1 MPTQLSFRTT
11 DEAANQFDAL
21 YKAALAENPELTKG
35 QFFSDF
41 MAQRNAAPADQPEP
55 VDMSQYIPIETH
67 TDRIRSLSKENN
79 EFYSKIVEMLN
90 LTGEPEFTDIYAE
103 ITNTQQRAMS
113 ALTENNK
120 TVEVERP
127 LDENELRFKVE
138 KLQLD
143 IMQETARRLSAKF
156 GIAVTVADL
165 MVDVT
170 VRYIVERHTEW
181 FFPFVI
187 APNEFESLTGHKYKQ
202 LLLWLKKKPEA

>member
-1 MPTQLSFRTT
+1 MSKQVTIHTS
-11 DEAANQFDAL
+11 DETFAEIDRLFAEA
-21 YKAALAENPELTKG
+21 KATNPELTKG
-35 QFFSDF
+35 QFLTGIVNLAKYS
-41 MAQRNAAPADQPEP
+41 PADQPEP
-55 VDMSQYIPIETH
+55 VDMSQYVSIDDFDKLRVIHNTFIESVCKQLNIGPNSSFEEIET
-67 TDRIRSLSKENN
+67 
-79 EFYSKIVEMLN
+79 
-90 LTGEPEFTDIYAE
+90 E
-103 ITNTQQRAMS
+103 IHDTQQRAMS
-113 ALTENNK
+113 ALAENNK
-120 TVEVERP
+120 TVEVDRP

>member
-21 YKAALAENPELTKG
+21 YKAAFAENPELTKG
-35 QFFSDF
+35 QFFAEF

-55 VDMSQYIPIETH
+55 VDMSQYVSIAEFNNALMQIQKTLNIEHLEDGGTPLENII
-67 TDRIRSLSKENN
+67 DEIR
-79 EFYSKIVEMLN
+79 
-90 LTGEPEFTDIYAE
+90 D
-103 ITNTQQRAMS
+103 TQQRAMS
-113 ALTENNK
+113 ALSENNK
-120 TVEVERP
+120 TVEVDRP

-143 IMQETARRLSAKF
+143 IMTETARRLSAKF

-187 APNEFESLTGHKYKQ
+187 SPEEFETLTGYKYKQ